1 MLCQKHLSDLET
13 GRRVTCDEGTA
24 KAHSLIAVEVD
35 IQGLSTQFFLED
47 LLDLG
52 DTNATT
58 ENFNLLNIFEGKTGL
73 LESFFDWDCYSCE
86 E

>member
-1 MLCQKHLSDLET
+1 M
-13 GRRVTCDEGTA
+13 
-24 KAHSLIAVEVD
+24 
-35 IQGLSTQFFLED
+35 
-47 LLDLG
+47 DLG

-86 E
+86 ESGSGLLKFFAFNDSIQ